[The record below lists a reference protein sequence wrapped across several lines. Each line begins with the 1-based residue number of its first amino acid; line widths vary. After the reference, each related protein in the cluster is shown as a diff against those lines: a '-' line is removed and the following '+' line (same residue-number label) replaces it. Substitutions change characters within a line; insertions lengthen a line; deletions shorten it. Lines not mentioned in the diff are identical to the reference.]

1 MYSEILRY
9 AKTDEEKELLVKEV
23 ELLLESIYKTTEE
36 NFDNVL
42 KTKVRSGVAV
52 AIRDALNS
60 NKIEIG
66 KLLTDLQSEIKKL
79 VPMRITLAIEPTEE
93 MLEEMYNYITKH
105 VTGIYL
111 VVSVNK
117 ALIGGMTIEFKGKF
131 YDFSLKEKLGKM
143 NIMISK

>member
-1 MYSEILRY
+1 
-9 AKTDEEKELLVKEV
+9 
-23 ELLLESIYKTTEE
+23 
-36 NFDNVL
+36 
-42 KTKVRSGVAV
+42 
-52 AIRDALNS
+52 
-60 NKIEIG
+60 
-66 KLLTDLQSEIKKL
+66 
-79 VPMRITLAIEPTEE
+79 MRITLAIEPTEE